1 MPPFYPQLSQADSS
15 SFSDIEEFPNLR
27 PNFNNDGVITTPRPT
42 RSTYKPEFSLDQ
54 GLGQIFHQHN
64 HDYYSTTPRPSPVN
78 SSLTASQWNQI
89 LSKLNFALEK
99 LSKLEETTKSSPS
112 KEAISILDN
121 PHYLNNDHPKSASSS
136 VSSNGVKINILTYDD
151 KEYDEDHDI
160 NYEDY
165 FQAIADVD
173 NLNLEND
180 TPNPSSIQDDYVYF
194 NDDIIDQFFTF
205 DIPQDVPR
213 PLDLPGVGS
222 RNPVPLSDFPRY
234 DSKIYIIVT
243 IFVLLSILI
252 QNYQKSDLQMVPYF
266 KT

>member
-1 MPPFYPQLSQADSS
+1 M
-15 SFSDIEEFPNLR
+15 
-27 PNFNNDGVITTPRPT
+27 
-42 RSTYKPEFSLDQ
+42 
-54 GLGQIFHQHN
+54 
-64 HDYYSTTPRPSPVN
+64 
-78 SSLTASQWNQI
+78 
-89 LSKLNFALEK
+89 
-99 LSKLEETTKSSPS
+99 
-112 KEAISILDN
+112 
-121 PHYLNNDHPKSASSS
+121 NNDHPKSASSS

-173 NLNLEND
+173 NLNLENA
-180 TPNPSSIQDDYVYF
+180 PNPSSIQDDYVYF

-234 DSKIYIIVT
+234 DSKYTFNSNKFWHVISKSGHKIPRWYLILRRYLRLKNA
-243 IFVLLSILI
+243 LLHRWRGRRVK
-252 QNYQKSDLQMVPYF
+252 NTQKSDLLNGIE
-266 KT
+266 